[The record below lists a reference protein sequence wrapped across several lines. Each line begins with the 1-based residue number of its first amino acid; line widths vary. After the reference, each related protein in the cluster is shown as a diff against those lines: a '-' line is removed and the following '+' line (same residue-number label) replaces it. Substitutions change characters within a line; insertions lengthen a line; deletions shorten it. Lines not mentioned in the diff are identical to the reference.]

1 MNPHN
6 PGASSPAAVDIQDDA
21 LNASP
26 TADDKR
32 TGIAADIE
40 QTLQL
45 GEQFLS
51 FFTGAVDLAR
61 VEMMLALRTV
71 PKVLMLWLLMMPVI
85 LLTWCSFSALTAW
98 AVYEASEEIG
108 LGIFMF
114 FMQQLL
120 LLLTCRWLFLKYRVR
135 MTLPYTRAQ
144 LDTFMRSMNHGF
156 GRPGEAKE

>member
-1 MNPHN
+1 
-6 PGASSPAAVDIQDDA
+6 
-21 LNASP
+21 
-26 TADDKR
+26 
-32 TGIAADIE
+32 
-40 QTLQL
+40 
-45 GEQFLS
+45 
-51 FFTGAVDLAR
+51 
-61 VEMMLALRTV
+61 
-71 PKVLMLWLLMMPVI
+71 MLWLLMMPVI